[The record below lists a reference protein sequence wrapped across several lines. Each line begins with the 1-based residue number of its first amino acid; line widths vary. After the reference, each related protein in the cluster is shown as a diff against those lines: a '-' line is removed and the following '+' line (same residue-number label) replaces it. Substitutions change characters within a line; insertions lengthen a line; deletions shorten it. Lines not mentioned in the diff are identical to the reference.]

1 TTMSKSKLKILLV
14 CLLLGLT
21 VANFASAALVTC
33 GGYTEAGEKQ
43 TACTVKDILFTIERI
58 INFLLAWAWLV
69 SIAFILWGAYNMVTS
84 AGNEEAIADGK
95 LTFKNA
101 VVGFFLVMAAFL
113 LINWV

>member
-1 TTMSKSKLKILLV
+1 M
-14 CLLLGLT
+14 LGLT

-95 LTFKNA
+95 LKNRRDKRRYQDDA
-101 VVGFFLVMAAFL
+101 QAKRAGFHP
-113 LINWV
+113 